1 MPTSIST
8 PALIAGNVILALV
21 LMWTSAQSQ
30 TPAPVQDVIRAKL
43 IELVNDNGDVV
54 GQLYLGEGGSGQIR
68 LRNGNGEVRVKLGP
82 SNDGTGAGLILMD
95 ERTEPAVQLEATVEG
110 PTLLLDGAPLAVAR

>member
-1 MPTSIST
+1 MPKSFST
-8 PALIAGNVILALV
+8 PALVAGNIVLALA

-30 TPAPVQDVIRAKL
+30 TPPPVQDVVRAKL

-68 LRNGNGEVRVKLGP
+68 LRNGSGEVRVKLGP
-82 SNDGTGAGLILMD
+82 SNDGTGAGLIMMD
-95 ERTEPAVQLEATVEG
+95 QSTEPAVILRAEADG
-110 PTLLLDGAPLAVAR
+110 GTLTLDGKLVAP